1 MNTKIK
7 LDYQQLLSFS
17 DYVGGG
23 IEFYTHNNY
32 AQKTVLAVLI
42 EWHSKKI
49 FPKACMQ
56 YTGTKTISLTKSE
69 GYAFVDMYTNMYKA
83 EDYIL
88 PKVMA
93 LANQIDSTQL
103 PF

>member
-17 DYVGGG
+17 NYISGS
-23 IEFYTHNNY
+23 IEFYTNKTY

-42 EWHSKKI
+42 DWHTKKI
-49 FPKACMQ
+49 YPKTCMQ
-56 YTGTKTISLTKSE
+56 FFGTKTISLSQSQAF
-69 GYAFVDMYTNMYKA
+69 AFVDMYTNMYKA
-83 EDYIL
+83 DDYIL